1 MKISDHVYA
10 LPLTAMMGGGPSTLF
25 LALIVDDLQGATLV
39 DTGIPGMKDKIGAA
53 LSEIGM
59 SLSDIRRVII
69 THHDLDH
76 IGSLPAIVEATGA
89 RVLTSAGELPY
100 VQGELP
106 GQKQP
111 TPEMRA
117 GMSPQML
124 AVFDNPPKA
133 QVDQVLEDGERLDL
147 AGGVRIVY
155 TPGHTVGHLSLF
167 VEADGVVISGDALG
181 SNQGTLTLPWA
192 QGTADMPE
200 AVRSVAKLAQLPAE
214 AILTYHG
221 GLVSENAA
229 QQLQTLA
236 AQQTA

>member
-10 LPLTAMMGGGPSTLF
+10 LPLATTLGSGPTTLF
-25 LALIVDDLQGATLV
+25 LSLIVDDVQGATLV
-39 DTGIPGMKDKIGAA
+39 DTGVPGMTGQIEAA
-53 LSEIGM
+53 LGEIGM
-59 SLSDIRRVII
+59 NLSDIKRVII

-76 IGSLPAIVEATGA
+76 IGSLPAVVEATGA
-89 RVLTSAGELPY
+89 QVLTSSGELPY

-117 GMSPQML
+117 GMPPQML
-124 AVFDNPPKA
+124 ALFDNPPKA
-133 QVDQVLEDGERLDL
+133 RVDQVLEDGEVLDI
-147 AGGVRIVY
+147 AGGVCVVY

-181 SNQGTLTLPWA
+181 SDNGTLTLPWP

-200 AVRSVAKLAQLPAE
+200 AVRSLGKLSTHPVKAV
-214 AILTYHG
+214 LTYHG
-221 GLVSENAA
+221 GLVSENAS
-229 QQLQTLA
+229 QQLQALA
-236 AQQTA
+236 AQPTV

>member
-10 LPLTAMMGGGPSTLF
+10 LPLDTIMGSGPSVLF
-25 LALIVDDLQGATLV
+25 VSLIVDDVHGATLV
-39 DTGIPGMKDKIGAA
+39 DTGVPGMKDKIGAA
-53 LSEIGM
+53 MENIGM
-59 SLSDIRRVII
+59 SLSDIKRVII

-89 RVLTSAGELPY
+89 RVMTSGGEVPY
-100 VQGELP
+100 VQGDLP

-133 QVDQVLEDGERLDL
+133 KVDQVLQDGERLDI
-147 AGGVRIVY
+147 AGGVRVVY
-155 TPGHTVGHLSLF
+155 TPGHTVGHMSLF

-181 SNQGTLTLPWA
+181 SHDGTLTLPWP

-200 AVRSVAKLAQLPAE
+200 ALRSIAKLAQLPAK
-214 AILTYHG
+214 AVLAYHG
-221 GLVSENAA
+221 GLVNENAT
-229 QQLQTLA
+229 QQLQALA
-236 AQQTA
+236 AQPSA